1 MVKSNEIDM
10 VQLQDELE
18 ADEKKLGLTI
28 VRLTN
33 VRAKLVFEEYRLQII
48 NDRIKATK
56 AKIVYAARELT
67 K

>member
-10 VQLQDELE
+10 GQLQDELE

-33 VRAKLVFEEYRLQII
+33 VRAKLVFEEDTLQII

>member
-10 VQLQDELE
+10 GQLQDELE

-28 VRLTN
+28 ARLTN
-33 VRAKLVFEEYRLQII
+33 VRAKLVFEEDTLQII